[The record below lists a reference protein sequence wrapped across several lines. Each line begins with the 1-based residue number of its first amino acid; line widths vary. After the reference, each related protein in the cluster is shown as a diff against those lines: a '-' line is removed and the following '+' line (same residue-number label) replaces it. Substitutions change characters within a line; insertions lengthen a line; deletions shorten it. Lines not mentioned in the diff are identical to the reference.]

1 MEPTSMSGRHR
12 RHDEQDVLADDA
24 FLTSLSRGVDPSDGA
39 DELASLL
46 LGLRDEVEAP
56 MPDAPLID
64 EAVAPVAPVTSL
76 TERRAARDASRRFR
90 TSPWMAG
97 LVGAAAATVAVV
109 GTGAA
114 LYNATPDSALWGPSQ
129 AVFGERQNVVELATK
144 LDEIENMTESGN
156 LAGAKQVIDQL
167 RESMKLERGTT
178 APRETVVVAP
188 EPEQPAPPAP
198 STVTVTAE
206 PTTVTVVVTEQPKP
220 SEGATPSSSTAPS
233 TTRPSSSAT
242 TPTTTISLAPGQSD
256 QSSQ

>member
-24 FLTSLSRGVDPSDGA
+24 FLTSLSRGIDPSDGA

-56 MPDAPLID
+56 MPDAPLVD

-76 TERRAARDASRRFR
+76 AERRAAKDARRFR

-167 RESMKLERGTT
+167 RESMKLERGTAAPS

-188 EPEQPAPPAP
+188 ESEQPAPPAP

-206 PTTVTVVVTEQPKP
+206 PTTVTVVVTEQP
-220 SEGATPSSSTAPS
+220 SGTTTTGTPTASSST
-233 TTRPSSSAT
+233 RQSSPAA
-242 TPTTTISLAPGQSD
+242 PTTTISLAPGESE